1 MKAETKTKTA
11 DGDMAEY
18 NLVLKKNF
26 ASQRSKIK
34 AFPTFKITFNANKY
48 VINSALLLFQ

>member
-11 DGDMAEY
+11 DGDMTEY

-34 AFPTFKITFNANKY
+34 AKI
-48 VINSALLLFQ
+48 LLYYFFSNQFLT

>member
-11 DGDMAEY
+11 DGDMTEY

-34 AFPTFKITFNANKY
+34 AFPTFNANKY